1 MLGILKK
8 WTLPIAIILG
18 IVGYFVFAHCA
29 CFNVLRPHAMEV
41 VSVVQPVLIFCMLF
55 LSFCKIDMRKMSLRS
70 AHLLL
75 LFIQSV
81 SFLLLGLVIYMFPH
95 VTGRVII
102 EAGMLC
108 MICPTATAAAV
119 VTQKLG
125 GDAADVTSY
134 TLLINLL
141 VAIFI
146 PAFLPVIYPTHCQ
159 SFELSFCLILGKVFP
174 VLICPLFLAQFVRL
188 FCRKTHSFLC
198 SFRNL
203 AFYLWAVSLSIA
215 IAVTTRSFVHT
226 DHPLSE
232 LLGIAV
238 VSFCC
243 CLLQFALGRYIG
255 KRKGYAVSTTQA
267 LGQKNTVFA
276 IWLGYTFFNPVTSL
290 AGGFYS
296 IWHNLYNTW
305 QMQRYHQKKHAKSGQ

>member
-1 MLGILKK
+1 M
-8 WTLPIAIILG
+8 
-18 IVGYFVFAHCA
+18 
-29 CFNVLRPHAMEV
+29 
-41 VSVVQPVLIFCMLF
+41 
-55 LSFCKIDMRKMSLRS
+55 
-70 AHLLL
+70 
-75 LFIQSV
+75 
-81 SFLLLGLVIYMFPH
+81 LGLVIYMFPH

-141 VAIFI
+141 VAILI